1 MNTKDLVYIG
11 LIFGVSYLLLS
22 NQQKKQSKKKVAA
35 EGGFINGGLDQPTT
49 MDLPNL
55 TPNQGMATEDSLNQA
70 NITPIGS
77 NEPEQIFG
85 LPLPSGIQPLTGSSP
100 VASASQPPVF
110 SAPVPPTTTSAPTLS
125 PTLTEDVKPITTK
138 TQSVINNIS
147 PCGNSFSVRLN
158 DKDNSIINYW
168 YDGNYYYQQTQST
181 LMRSV
186 PVRITFQQYNDACQS
201 NMNSNTQ
208 VSSKK

>member
-22 NQQKKQSKKKVAA
+22 NQQKKSAKKKAA
-35 EGGFINGGLDQPTT
+35 IEGGYINGGLDQPTS

-55 TPNQGMATEDSLNQA
+55 TPNQGMPTEESLNQG
-70 NITPIGS
+70 NIAPIGS
-77 NEPEQIFG
+77 DEPQQLFG
-85 LPLPSGIQPLTGSSP
+85 LPLPSGIQPLFSTPSTP
-100 VASASQPPVF
+100 QAPVF

-125 PTLTEDVKPITTK
+125 PTLTEEVKPITTK

-158 DKDNSIINYW
+158 DRDNSIINYW

-201 NMNSNTQ
+201 NMSSNTQ